1 MFLPVSLVAYFTH
14 TIGKVPVVDPAEFQ
28 HFSLLL
34 INFLRHSL
42 PQSDRDFAN
51 RSNSSPLF
59 LATDVEGTNLKL
71 AYLRIFSLVFYFNL
85 LYTRMYLIF
94 YKISLS
100 WYLWK
105 AQSIFFPS
113 FLGRHFFPRRMKI
126 KYGLLYTSWCI
137 SLQSVARQQ

>member
-14 TIGKVPVVDPAEFQ
+14 TIGKVPVVDPPEFQ

-34 INFLRHSL
+34 TNSSDL

-71 AYLRIFSLVFYFNL
+71 AYLRIVWLVFYFSL
-85 LYTRMYLIF
+85 L
-94 YKISLS
+94 
-100 WYLWK
+100 
-105 AQSIFFPS
+105 
-113 FLGRHFFPRRMKI
+113 
-126 KYGLLYTSWCI
+126 
-137 SLQSVARQQ
+137 